1 MTNIIVSLVI
11 TLIVVLAIAKIVSEK
26 RKGSTCIGCSESGKC
41 SSAKSAKN
49 AALIDEKIDIKQV
62 I

>member
-11 TLIVVLAIAKIVSEK
+11 TVIIVLAILKIISEK
-26 RKGSTCIGCSESGKC
+26 RKGSTCIGCAESGQC
-41 SSAKSAKN
+41 RSAKAVKK
-49 AALIDEKIDIKQV
+49 APFIDQKIELKQV

>member
-1 MTNIIVSLVI
+1 MANIIVSLVI
-11 TLIVVLAIAKIVSEK
+11 TLIVVLAISKIVSEK

-41 SSAKSAKN
+41 SSAKSAKK
-49 AALIDEKIDIKQV
+49 ASLIDQKIEIKQV

>member
-1 MTNIIVSLVI
+1 MANIIVSLVI
-11 TLIVVLAIAKIVSEK
+11 TLIFVLAISKIVSEK

-41 SSAKSAKN
+41 SAAKSAKKV
-49 AALIDEKIDIKQV
+49 ALIDKKIEIKQV